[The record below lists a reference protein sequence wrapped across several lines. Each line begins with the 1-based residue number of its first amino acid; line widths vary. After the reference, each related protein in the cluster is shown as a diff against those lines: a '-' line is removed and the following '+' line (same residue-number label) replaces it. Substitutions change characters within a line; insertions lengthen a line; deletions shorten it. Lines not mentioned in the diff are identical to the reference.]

1 MDIKPLE
8 IIDWVKKEKSW
19 DRVLGPSDTNW
30 QAEEK
35 ALNFHLKKLE
45 EQQIKPNK
53 NRK

>member
-8 IIDWVKKEKSW
+8 IIDWVKKEKSC
-19 DRVLGPSDTNW
+19 DTNW

>member
-19 DRVLGPSDTNW
+19 DWVLGHSDTNW